1 MDHMTSIRWR
11 TSSYSGGN
19 GGECVQVAA
28 TPGPGRVLVR
38 DGKNPAGPVLVL
50 KPTDWS
56 RFTDY
61 VKHGPHHDV
70 GSSLSIEVSRAA
82 QPPT

>member
-28 TPGPGRVLVR
+28 KPSAERVLVR
-38 DGKNPAGPVLVL
+38 DSKDPVLAL
-50 KPTDWS
+50 KPVDWR
-56 RFTDY
+56 RFTDL
-61 VKHGPHHDV
+61 VKH
-70 GSSLSIEVSRAA
+70 
-82 QPPT
+82 